1 MFHGLLTHALLAA
14 LTLASHVDAA
24 RVLIG
29 YRVVDEREA
38 AIINRMKRIFRDPD
52 YDVWAEFRGGAQT
65 GLGVYLSGRLDAWH
79 STSDNWQCYVEADEA
94 RLDATPKV
102 WIPKW
107 LPTRPGAKRIELW
120 NSQEGDIQNYVA
132 SQLKPGEDK
141 HNALRL
147 SYISLMEPNEQLL
160 IPTSMAQN
168 NALDFYA
175 KCFKTLEEVRQH
187 HSGTVNYDS
196 WTKQRG
202 RKAGRK
208 DP

>member
-1 MFHGLLTHALLAA
+1 MFHGLLTHALLVA
-14 LTLASHVDAA
+14 LTLASHVGAA

-38 AIINRMKRIFRDPD
+38 AIINRMKRIFRDPS
-52 YDVWAEFRGGAQT
+52 YDVRAEFRGGAQT

-79 STSDNWQCYVEADEA
+79 STTYDWQCYVEADEEKLNA
-94 RLDATPKV
+94 APKV

-107 LPTRPGAKRIELW
+107 RPTRAGAKRDELW
-120 NSQEGDIQNYVA
+120 NSKEDVVQGYVE

-141 HNALRL
+141 HDALRL

-175 KCFKTLEEVRQH
+175 ECFETLEELRRH
-187 HSGTVNYDS
+187 HRGTVNYDS